1 MICGLTTA
9 LDGQS
14 GGMPRSTTEQ
24 AWAKAHRAGPPL
36 PQIPQIQISVT
47 VHLI

>member
-14 GGMPRSTTEQ
+14 GGMMEIDCP
-24 AWAKAHRAGPPL
+24 
-36 PQIPQIQISVT
+36 VT
-47 VHLI
+47 ATPNAE